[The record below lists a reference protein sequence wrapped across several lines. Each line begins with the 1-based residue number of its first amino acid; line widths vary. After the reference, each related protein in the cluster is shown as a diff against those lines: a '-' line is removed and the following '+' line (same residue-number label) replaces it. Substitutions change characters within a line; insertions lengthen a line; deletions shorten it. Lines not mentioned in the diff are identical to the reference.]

1 MKLNGL
7 RISGGIVLAGLSLL
21 GCGRQDGGS
30 FVGDSQ
36 PADEGM
42 DAVYEEYFTEPEFPS
57 GFHIKAGP
65 RHEERVRV
73 NNIGRLA
80 DVFNDSNKYQYA
92 YAERIGIRPIESV
105 GDAYYV
111 SKPVV
116 EISSNKFYVVDELTH
131 SAPYLVPEAAI
142 LLRTIGRDFIDTLG
156 HRGADGYRIIVTSL
170 LRTPQSVKSLRRV
183 NVNATDSSTHKFGT
197 TFDISYTRFACA
209 DSTRTIND
217 GDLKN
222 VLAEVLLALRK
233 QNRCMVK
240 FERKTGCFHIT
251 VTR

>member
-1 MKLNGL
+1 M
-7 RISGGIVLAGLSLL
+7 L
-21 GCGRQDGGS
+21 GCSKAEKESGVAAISETSGKS
-30 FVGDSQ
+30 
-36 PADEGM
+36 E
-42 DAVYEEYFTEPEFPS
+42 AVYEEYFTEPEFPA
-57 GFHIKAGP
+57 GFRIKSGP
-65 RHEERVRV
+65 RHEDRVPV

-92 YAERIGIRPIESV
+92 YAERLGIKPIESL
-105 GDAYYV
+105 GDAYFV
-111 SKPVV
+111 NKPLV
-116 EISSNKFYVVDELTH
+116 EVKTNKFYVVDELTH
-131 SAPYLVPEAAI
+131 SVPFLVPEAAV

-156 HRGADGYRIIVTSL
+156 HRGADGYRIIATSL

-209 DSTRTIND
+209 DSTRTIHD

-240 FERKTGCFHIT
+240 FERKTGCFHVT
-251 VTR
+251 VTC